1 MILYAL
7 VTRLVRYF
15 FRFRIVRYGFIG
27 GICIPVH
34 LLSLAGFLYLLG
46 DKLYLVA
53 LLCTFEV
60 STTINFILN
69 QLFTYREQQHLS
81 PLGWL
86 KRALKG
92 QLTSLTSQTVTFCVA
107 VTFTYML
114 HQTPYLGSFVGIV
127 SAFFLNYTLS
137 KRFVFN
143 PIPIIKPI
151 EDVYTEVVQ
160 QALLPTALQLDSAM
174 QMDVVRAT
182 NTARPRAYKR
192 SAHTIRPIRLQRW
205 TEDEV
210 AVTSIGANVKA

>member
-1 MILYAL
+1 MILYL
-7 VTRLVRYF
+7 PTTRVVGYF

-34 LLSLAGFLYLLG
+34 LLSLAGFLYLFG

-81 PLGWL
+81 PLGWI

-92 QLTSLTSQTVTFCVA
+92 QLTSLTSQGITFCVA
-107 VTFTYML
+107 VTFTYKL

-137 KRFVFN
+137 KRFVFR
-143 PIPIIKPI
+143 PTSVEQPMEDAQR
-151 EDVYTEVVQ
+151 EDVAHYTVSRI
-160 QALLPTALQLDSAM
+160 ALQTALTLLM
-174 QMDVVRAT
+174 RVVPAT
-182 NTARPRAYKR
+182 NVSSNPTGKRPAQSIRA
-192 SAHTIRPIRLQRW
+192 IRLQ
-205 TEDEV
+205 
-210 AVTSIGANVKA
+210 S

>member
-1 MILYAL
+1 MIFYAP

-34 LLSLAGFLYLLG
+34 LLSLAGFLYLFG
-46 DKLYLVA
+46 DKLYVAA

-69 QLFTYREQQHLS
+69 QLFTYHEQQHLS
-81 PLGWL
+81 PLGWV

-107 VTFTYML
+107 VTCTYVL
-114 HQTPYLGSFVGIV
+114 HQTPYLGSFVGIA

-137 KRFVFN
+137 KRFVFS

-151 EDVYTEVVQ
+151 EDVYIEATQ
-160 QALLPTALQLDSAM
+160 RASLHAALQSDLTTPINTVIAM
-174 QMDVVRAT
+174 NA
-182 NTARPRAYKR
+182 AHPIAYKR
-192 SAHTIRPIRLQRW
+192 SAHMIRPIRLQRW

-210 AVTSIGANVKA
+210 AVSLHRREL